1 MKVLFFLNDDDK
13 YGAGKSTM
21 KLIELLWE
29 NHGVTPILVTPKYNN
44 NNKWCNENG
53 IENYSLLYSD
63 EIIGNGSS
71 FLKKSIKV
79 MGATVLN
86 FNLLRY
92 LEKKIDFSQVD
103 LIHTGF
109 SGIIVGW
116 RLSEKHSIPHIWHL
130 RDFPL
135 TWSFFDENQISKMNS
150 SLSTFVAIS
159 DAVKRE
165 WVVKGLASNKITKI
179 YNGIDPS
186 TILYSVHKF
195 NESTLKI
202 CFVGAMVKHKRP
214 DLVIEAVG
222 KLPEAYRKKVTVDF
236 FGTTYENYQPI
247 LDKLVSNYHLAN
259 SIKFHGYTANVGEV
273 LNEFD
278 VGIMSSIAEPFG
290 RVTIEY
296 MLAGL
301 SVVASDTGAN
311 PELIEESIT
320 GFLFESGNYDS
331 LSRKLIW
338 LIDNPNM
345 IKKVGQNS
353 RKYALENYSAT
364 SNADKIYQLYLTSLK
379 NGKQLLIKDR

>member
-21 KLIELLWE
+21 KLIELLWK

-44 NNKWCNENG
+44 NNRWCDEIG
-53 IENYSLLYSD
+53 IENCSLLYSD

-71 FLKKSIKV
+71 YLKKLIKTV
-79 MGATVLN
+79 GARLLN

-92 LEKKIDFSQVD
+92 LEKKVDFSQVD

-109 SGIIVGW
+109 SGILVGW

-135 TWSFFDENQISKMNS
+135 TWSFFDKNQISKMNS

-165 WVVKGLASNKITKI
+165 WTAKGLDSKKITKI

-186 TILYSVHKF
+186 TILYTAHEF
-195 NESTLKI
+195 NGSALKI

-222 KLPEAYRKKVTVDF
+222 KLPETYRKKVTVDF

-278 VGIMSSIAEPFG
+278 VGIMASLAEPFG

-301 SVVASDTGAN
+301 CVVASDTGAN

-320 GFLFESGNYDS
+320 GFLFESGDSDS

-338 LIDNPNM
+338 LLDNPGM
-345 IKKVGQNS
+345 IKKVGQKS
-353 RKYALENYSAT
+353 REYALENYSAA
-364 SNADKIYQLYLTSLK
+364 SNAENIYQLYLTSLNNSK
-379 NGKQLLIKDR
+379 